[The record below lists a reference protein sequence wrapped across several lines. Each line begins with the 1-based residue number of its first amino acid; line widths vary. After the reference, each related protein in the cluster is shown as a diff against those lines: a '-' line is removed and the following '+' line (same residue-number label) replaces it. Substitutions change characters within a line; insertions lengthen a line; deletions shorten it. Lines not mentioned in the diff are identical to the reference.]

1 MRNFSRTE
9 YSVFNI
15 FASMFGYML
24 NIILSFICRIIFVR
38 CLNAEYL
45 GLNGMFSNIL
55 SILSLTE
62 LGIGTA
68 MIYSLYKPISENNHD
83 KISAYMRVYGIAYKV
98 VGIVIGLTGILLM
111 PFLEIIIG
119 EAPNIP
125 ENIYLLYLLYLFSTA
140 SSYFFSYKSSIIIAN
155 QRNYVVLAISYFF
168 VILQNLVQI
177 IILIVFKNYILYLIT
192 QVIFTLLTN
201 IFISIKADKDYPY
214 IRDKSTYK
222 LSKSEKWT
230 LIKNIKA
237 LTITKL
243 SGILV
248 NNTDNIVITY
258 FNGLIATGIVSNY
271 LLITNM
277 LTSLTN
283 QIFNSLS
290 ASLGNLNAESDNEH
304 KYTVFKSLNLINFW
318 IYAWAT
324 IGIIVLSSDIV
335 KLFFGFEYVMKME
348 IPLILGINFYM
359 VGMLNVVSLYKS
371 TMGLFKYGQ
380 YVLLF
385 TAFFNLIGDIILGS
399 KYGILGIFVATA
411 IARTLT
417 NVWYEPYVIF
427 KHGFK
432 RKINSYILRYFF
444 YLVILIV
451 TGLIT
456 YILCSFVKI
465 NYMIGLLIKLLICIV
480 IPNCIFVL
488 VFHNFPEFKYIFDSV
503 RGLLSKFN
511 KMKKGTI

>member
-1 MRNFSRTE
+1 MKKFSRTE

-15 FASMFGYML
+15 FASLFGYMI
-24 NIILSFICRIIFVR
+24 NIILSFICRIVFVH

-55 SILSLTE
+55 SLLSLTE

-68 MIYSLYKPISENNHD
+68 MIYSLYKPISENDCD
-83 KISAYMRVYGIAYKV
+83 KICAYMRIYGIAYKV
-98 VGIVIGLTGILLM
+98 VGVIIGLVGLFLI
-111 PFLEIIIG
+111 PFLKILVG
-119 EAPNIP
+119 EAPSIP

-140 SSYFFSYKSSIIIAN
+140 SSYFLSYKSSIIIAN
-155 QRNYVVLAISYFF
+155 QRNYIVLAISYSL
-168 VILQNLVQI
+168 VIVQNLVQI
-177 IILIVFKNYILYLIT
+177 IILIVFKNYILYLIA
-192 QVIFTLLTN
+192 QVLFTLLTN

-214 IRDKSTYK
+214 IKNKSAYK
-222 LSKSEKWT
+222 LSKIEKWT

-237 LTITKL
+237 LTVTKL

-271 LLITNM
+271 SLITNM

-290 ASLGNLNAESDNEH
+290 ASLGNLNAKSDNEH

-318 IYAWAT
+318 IYAWVT
-324 IGIIVLSSDIV
+324 IGIIVLSNDIV
-335 KLFFGFEYVMKME
+335 GLFFGFDYVMKME

-411 IARTLT
+411 IARALT

-432 RKINSYILRYFF
+432 RKMNSYILRYFF
-444 YLVILIV
+444 YLTILII
-451 TGLIT
+451 TGIIT
-456 YILCSFVKI
+456 YILCSIVKI
-465 NYMIGLLIKLLICIV
+465 SYVVGLLIKLLICIV
-480 IPNCIFVL
+480 VPNCIFVL
-488 VFHNFPEFKYIFDSV
+488 IFHNFPEFKYIFSSV
-503 RGLLSKFN
+503 KGLLAKFN
-511 KMKKGTI
+511 KMKKEII